1 MQYREHIQNKLESSQ
16 ASLKKLKFW
25 VNRGNGN
32 IHEISKAVEECH
44 DIIEEIKSIVEREP
58 ITPNEQNKY

>member
-25 VNRGNGN
+25 INRGNGD
-32 IHEISKAVEECH
+32 IYEMSKAIEECH
-44 DIIEEIKSIVEREP
+44 DLIEEIKSIVEREP
-58 ITPNEQNKY
+58 MTPNEKNKY

>member
-25 VNRGNGN
+25 VNRGKGD
-32 IHEISKAVEECH
+32 IYEMSKAIEECH